1 MARLRELMSVEGRTL
16 LALLG
21 LLIAVEVAFRLG
33 GDRLSGDVAHMQE
46 MSQIADEVAE
56 ASGLRILFVG
66 NSLLGEGVD
75 PGLLAELLGD
85 SIGHD
90 VHVGVIRPDGSS
102 PLEWSY
108 LLDRY
113 VFEAGRT
120 PDLLVV
126 PFGPGHLFDRRG
138 REAVLRL
145 AAHHVSN
152 RDIPQLLER
161 DLPGFENRAQFFIAR
176 LSRAFALRDRLQPR
190 VLDVLIPDYRELAPM
205 ILRADGGAQPG
216 PADDAGADSQGGAG
230 SASAAPS
237 PGGSATPVVSGQRL
251 LTLDQLGRIA
261 DHAEAEGLPLML
273 LAMPQG
279 RPWQMDPIVEDFM
292 AGREPGL
299 LDFRRELNL
308 PAERF
313 PDGQHMDAEGR
324 ERFTRMLSVRMLP
337 TVRQVDARAN
347 R

>member
-46 MSQIADEVAE
+46 MSQIAQDVDE

-85 SIGHD
+85 SIARD

-152 RDIPQLLER
+152 RDIPELLQR

-205 ILRADGGAQPG
+205 ILRADGGDQPG
-216 PADDAGADSQGGAG
+216 PADE
-230 SASAAPS
+230 ASAAPS
-237 PGGSATPVVSGQRL
+237 PEGNATPVVSGQRL
-251 LTLDQLGRIA
+251 LTLDQLARIA
-261 DHAEAEGLPLML
+261 DRAEAEGLPLML

-279 RPWQMDPIVEDFM
+279 RPWEMDPIVEGFM

>member
-1 MARLRELMSVEGRTL
+1 MARIRELMAVEAPTL

-21 LLIAVEVAFRLG
+21 LLVVIEVGFRLG
-33 GDRLSGDVAHMQE
+33 GDRLSGDIAHMEE
-46 MSQIADEVAE
+46 MSEITRDVYE
-56 ASGLRILFVG
+56 APGFRILFVG

-75 PGLLAELLGD
+75 AGLLGELLGD
-85 SIGHD
+85 SLGRD
-90 VHVGVIRPDGSS
+90 VYVGVIRPDGSS

-113 VFEAGRT
+113 VFEMGRT

-126 PFGPGHLFDRRG
+126 PFGPAHLFDRRG

-145 AAHHVSN
+145 AAHHVST
-152 RDIPQLLER
+152 RDIPNLLDR
-161 DLPGFENRAQFFIAR
+161 DLTGFESRAQFFIAR

-190 VLDVLIPDYRELAPM
+190 VLDMLIPDYRELAPM
-205 ILRADGGAQPG
+205 ILRAKGPQAPTTEGTTSADSERAQ
-216 PADDAGADSQGGAG
+216 GAD
-230 SASAAPS
+230 
-237 PGGSATPVVSGQRL
+237 PVVSGTRL
-251 LTLDQLGRIA
+251 FTLDQVGRIA
-261 DHAEAEGLPLML
+261 DRSEAAGLPFLL

-279 RPWQMDPIVEDFM
+279 RPWDLDPRVDDFVT
-292 AGREPGL
+292 GRDPGL

-337 TVRQVDARAN
+337 TVRQIDARPN
-347 R
+347 G